1 MILAPT
7 ETAIAEAARVLAEG
21 GLVAFPTETVYG
33 LGARADRAE
42 AVRGIYAAKGRPATN
57 PTIVHALDAEAA
69 FALAVEVPGVARAL
83 AERHW
88 PGPLTIVVPVRPGA
102 VAPEATAGGPTIALR
117 VPSHPVARALLAA
130 SGLPVAAPSANRS
143 THLSPTTAAHVARS
157 LGDALRVLDGGATG
171 FGIEST
177 IVDVTCE
184 PAAILRRGS
193 IRPAI
198 LAETLA
204 VVDRSETIT
213 KEGVVLRA
221 PGGHARHYAPRAP
234 LALVDAD
241 ALAARV
247 AEHLIA
253 GQRVGVLAH
262 GPAALELARAPHP
275 ALVLATLPAESELFE
290 RGLYAALHALDDA
303 GVDRILV
310 ENVSTTGDFDAV
322 RDRLRRAAHPA
333 SS

>member
-7 ETAIAEAARVLAEG
+7 EQAIAEAARALAEG
-21 GLVAFPTETVYG
+21 ELVAFPTETVYG
-33 LGARADRAE
+33 LGARADCAE
-42 AVRGIYAAKGRPATN
+42 AVARIYAAKGRPATN
-57 PTIVHALDAEAA
+57 PSIVHALDAEAA
-69 FALAVEVPGVARAL
+69 FELAAEVPAAARRL
-83 AERHW
+83 AEQHW
-88 PGPLTIVVPVRPGA
+88 PGPLTIVLPVRPGA
-102 VAPEATAGGPTIALR
+102 VATEATAGGPTIALR

-130 SGLPVAAPSANRS
+130 ARLPIAAPSANRS

-157 LGDALRVLDGGATG
+157 FGERLLVLDGGATG

-193 IRPAI
+193 IRPAV

-213 KEGVVLRA
+213 EEGVVLRA

-234 LALVDAD
+234 LALVGAD
-241 ALAARV
+241 VLAPRVAQHLAAG
-247 AEHLIA
+247 E
-253 GQRVGVLAH
+253 RVGVLAH

-310 ENVSTTGDFDAV
+310 ENVSTTGAFDAV